1 MTQTRRTISAGLGL
15 AGLAALAQ
23 VERTQAKGR
32 AMTQANF
39 TPDGLAAI
47 GQVLGDH
54 VAKGSA
60 PGVVALLDRGGET
73 HVFTAGTR
81 ALGGG
86 GEMQRDTI
94 FRIASMT
101 KLVTATAVMMLVDEG
116 KIRLD
121 EPVDRL
127 LPELADRR
135 VLKRPDGPLDDT
147 VPAKRAITVEDLL
160 TFRLGWGIDFNA
172 EAPLQKAIAGL
183 GIAGFGMPNP
193 EQPFGADEWIRRLG
207 TLPLMAQ
214 PGERWF
220 YTLGSDVQGVL
231 VARASGRPFD
241 AFVRE
246 RITGP
251 LGMKD
256 TSFGAGA
263 DKADRLATGYMP
275 NAGRLEL
282 FDVSGP
288 KSRYAHPPQ
297 FPEGDSGLTSTVDD
311 LLALSRVL
319 LAGGGKLLS
328 PASVKAMTTNH
339 LTAEQARGGVD
350 ILTPGH
356 GWGYGM
362 SVMAWP
368 STDGLQ
374 PGAFGWSGG
383 FGTSWYMDPA
393 KGLTFILLTQRVF
406 DGPDPPQL
414 HKDFWAA
421 SYRALA

>member
-1 MTQTRRTISAGLGL
+1 MTQTRRSISAGLGL
-15 AGLAALAQ
+15 AGVAAM
-23 VERTQAKGR
+23 TQAKGR
-32 AMTQANF
+32 TMSKANF
-39 TPDGLAAI
+39 TRDGLAKLS
-47 GQVLGDH
+47 QVLEDH

-73 HVFTAGTR
+73 HAFTAGTR

-86 GEMQRDTI
+86 GGMQRDTL

-101 KLVTATAVMMLVDEG
+101 KLVTAAAVMMLVDEG
-116 KIRLD
+116 KLRLD

-127 LPELADRR
+127 LPELANRR
-135 VLKRPDGPLDDT
+135 VLKRPDGPLDDP
-147 VPAKRAITVEDLL
+147 VPARRAITVEDLL

-193 EQPFGADEWIRRLG
+193 EQPFGADEWLKRLG

-214 PGERWF
+214 PGERWL

-231 VARASGRPFD
+231 VARASGQPFD
-241 AFVRE
+241 ALVRD

-251 LGMKD
+251 MGMTD
-256 TSFGAGA
+256 TSFGTGPA
-263 DKADRLATGYMP
+263 KADRLSTGYFP
-275 NAGRLEL
+275 NAGKLEL

-288 KSRYAHPPQ
+288 KSRYAHPPK

-311 LLALSRVL
+311 LLAFSRVL

-328 PASVKAMTTNH
+328 AASVKAMTTNH
-339 LTAEQARGGVD
+339 LTAEQAQGGVD

-406 DGPDPPQL
+406 DGPEPPQL
-414 HKDFWAA
+414 HKDFWAT
-421 SYRALA
+421 SYAALA